1 MPKNN
6 PIVSFE
12 RIREYA
18 ERWEWTVP
26 STGMLTI
33 GYNPPKNAIKPH
45 RVPFHLKA
53 VSIHGEKYDCTC
65 VCLKVDRRNGRRQ
78 IMIQPSGEIRWVQDM
93 LIQEIDGVR
102 FVAH

>member
-1 MPKNN
+1 MPNSQ

-12 RIREYA
+12 RIRDYA

-26 STGMLTI
+26 VTGLKTV
-33 GYNPPKNAIKPH
+33 GYNPPSNAIDPH
-45 RVPFHLKA
+45 RLPFYIRA
-53 VSIHGEKYDCTC
+53 VSVNGERYDGKC
-65 VCLKVDRRNGRRQ
+65 VCIKVNRRSGRRQ
-78 IMIQPSGEIRWVQDM
+78 IMFMPSGEIRWVQDM